1 VGRLKTF
8 CGEMSHLPSQSHP
21 RLGYLAGLD
30 GFRGVS
36 LVAVLLFHGGFG
48 WAKGGFLGVTAFFV
62 LSGFLITSL
71 LLLER
76 SATGRI
82 DLKAFWVRR
91 ARRLVPA
98 ALLTL
103 LLAAAYAAA
112 SGGAVASGLAGDAV
126 AAAGWV
132 ANWRFVLDD
141 QSYADLF
148 TDPSPLQHFWSLAVE
163 EQFYLVLPVAAVG
176 LLGRGRMRRDRLAL
190 AAAGVVVVST
200 AAAALWHYFDGT
212 TRAYYGTDA
221 RVAEPLVG
229 VLLALLLVAPARGG
243 VRRLRVPRAALDGAA
258 GLALAGLAVLIGT
271 VDDST
276 ALLYRGGFLL
286 TALLAAVLL
295 TAATQ
300 PHTMTARLFSLAPLV
315 AVGRISYGAYLFHW
329 PVFLWLSPDRTG
341 WAEAPLFALRTAVTL
356 SLALASYALVERP
369 VRIGRL
375 PRRVGAL
382 SWANAT
388 VGALAAL
395 MAVVATA
402 PSNRPDTSLFASA
415 GDIAPPPSWP
425 KPAEAATTS
434 TEAAPPPSSSAA
446 TATAPA
452 TAPKR
457 ASTSSKPGSPKQSQS
472 ATASRHPGFEYTGEA
487 PAPPT
492 TPTTAPGGAPAQPPR
507 LKVAVVGDSM
517 ALDLGQGLATWAE
530 ERGDVAVYNMA
541 IGGCPLSR
549 GGTRRVVEDGDFPV
563 HADCSFWSDHD
574 QPLWKYF
581 EEFDP
586 DVVVVHDGLNEVFD
600 RKLPSWGEY
609 RWAGDPRFDK
619 WLLDEY
625 SAALRGLQALGAVTL
640 FLNTPCIDWEHWGY
654 ERYDDGVGNSRI
666 GHLND
671 LAVTMQAGGV
681 WTADLFRHLCP
692 NGTFTETVDDVKNG
706 RPDGYHLSDEAGVA
720 VARKWLG
727 PMILS
732 AMPASP
738 PEQSAG
744 SN

>member
-1 VGRLKTF
+1 
-8 CGEMSHLPSQSHP
+8 MSRFSSQPQSHP

-103 LLAAAYAAA
+103 LVAAAYAAA
-112 SGGAVASGLAGDAV
+112 SGTAVASGLAGDAV

-163 EQFYLVLPVAAVG
+163 EQFYLVLPLAAVG

-190 AAAGVVVVST
+190 AAAGVLVAST
-200 AAAALWHYFDGT
+200 AAAAAWHHFDGA

-221 RVAEPLVG
+221 RVGEPLVG
-229 VLLALLLVAPARGG
+229 VLLALLLVVPTRQGL
-243 VRRLRVPRAALDGAA
+243 RLLRVRRAALDGAA
-258 GLALAGLAVLIGT
+258 GLALAGLAVLVGT

-276 ALLYRGGFLL
+276 PALYRGGFLL
-286 TALLAAVLL
+286 TALLAAVVI

-300 PHTMTARLFSLAPLV
+300 PHTLTARLFSLPPLV

-341 WAEAPLFALRTAVTL
+341 WAEAPLFAVRTAVTL
-356 SLALASYALVERP
+356 SLALVSYVLVERP
-369 VRIGRL
+369 LRVGRM
-375 PRRVGAL
+375 PRRVGAV

-402 PSNRPDTSLFASA
+402 PSNRPATSILAS
-415 GDIAPPPSWP
+415 GGEIGPPPTWP
-425 KPAEAATTS
+425 MTADATTTS
-434 TEAAPPPSSSAA
+434 TEVVPPTSSVPAPS
-446 TATAPA
+446 TAPA
-452 TAPKR
+452 TTPKR
-457 ASTSSKPGSPKQSQS
+457 TPMSSKPGSSNPAQSPA
-472 ATASRHPGFEYTGEA
+472 ATRHPGFEHTGEA
-487 PAPPT
+487 PPPPT
-492 TPTTAPGGAPAQPPR
+492 TPTTAPDGAPAPPPR

-517 ALDLGQGLATWAE
+517 ALDLGKGLATWAK
-530 ERGDVAVYNMA
+530 ERGDVAVYNMGM
-541 IGGCPLSR
+541 GGCPLSR
-549 GGTRRVVEDGDFPV
+549 GGTRRIEEDDDFPV
-563 HADCSFWSDHD
+563 RTICSFWADEK
-574 QPLWKYF
+574 QQLWKNF
-581 EEFDP
+581 EAFDP

-609 RWAGDPRFDK
+609 RGAGDPRFDK

-625 SAALRGLQALGAVTL
+625 SAALRRLQSLGAVAL
-640 FLNTPCIDWEHWGY
+640 FLNTPCLNWTTWDY
-654 ERYDDGVGNSRI
+654 DRYDNGVGNNRI

-692 NGTFTETVDDVKNG
+692 NGRFTDTVDEVKDA

-720 VARKWLG
+720 VAKKWLG
-727 PMILS
+727 PLVLS
-732 AMPASP
+732 AMPSAP
-738 PEQSAG
+738 PESAG